1 MTGRQRVLVFGAAS
15 LIGLVFG
22 VFATVGCDLL
32 KGKAAEA
39 PKGPTARPPAEVL
52 FVEVQPRTVPIV
64 TEYVAQTYS
73 VDMVEIRARV
83 DGYIEKRL
91 FNSGDLVKAGQVLY
105 ALDLRPYAAQVAKAK
120 GDLGEKDAALVYAKE
135 QVDVLQ
141 AEAQLAQA
149 EAQLVKARLDVNRL
163 EPLVKEE
170 AAPQQD
176 LDNARQSLEA
186 AQAVWRAQK
195 ANLDQKRLSTRT
207 NIAGAEG
214 ALAASRAALADAE
227 LNLGYATIRSP
238 IAGRVGDT
246 TIQVGG
252 LATKNS
258 SQALTTVVPLD
269 PISVRFKVSEVA
281 YLDFQEL
288 STAAKEKA
296 RESWLEL
303 ILADSVVYPH
313 RGQVKRVLNQV
324 DPRTGTLELQAD
336 FPNPQGIVLPGQF
349 GRIRAR
355 FRDKPDALLV
365 PQRAV
370 QELQGTRSVY
380 VVGPDNRIQLRSVV
394 ASNRVGDLWVIDS
407 GLKAGDRV
415 VVEGLQKV
423 APGAPVIAKPLPASP
438 PDKAR

>member
-1 MTGRQRVLVFGAAS
+1 MTGRERVLVIGAAP

-32 KGKAAEA
+32 KGKAVEA

-91 FNSGDLVKAGQVLY
+91 FY
-105 ALDLRPYAAQVAKAK
+105 ARDLRPYAAQVAKAK

-186 AQAVWRAQK
+186 AHAVWRAQK

-214 ALAASRAALADAE
+214 ALAASRAALSDAE

-269 PISVRFKVSEVA
+269 PISVRFKVSE
-281 YLDFQEL
+281 
-288 STAAKEKA
+288 
-296 RESWLEL
+296 
-303 ILADSVVYPH
+303 
-313 RGQVKRVLNQV
+313 
-324 DPRTGTLELQAD
+324 
-336 FPNPQGIVLPGQF
+336 
-349 GRIRAR
+349 
-355 FRDKPDALLV
+355 
-365 PQRAV
+365 
-370 QELQGTRSVY
+370 
-380 VVGPDNRIQLRSVV
+380 
-394 ASNRVGDLWVIDS
+394 
-407 GLKAGDRV
+407 
-415 VVEGLQKV
+415 
-423 APGAPVIAKPLPASP
+423 
-438 PDKAR
+438 

>member
-1 MTGRQRVLVFGAAS
+1 MFRRQRVRVVGVAP
-15 LIGLVFG
+15 LIGLAFG
-22 VFATVGCDLL
+22 ALATVACDLL
-32 KGKAAEA
+32 KGKPAEVPKAA
-39 PKGPTARPPAEVL
+39 TRPPAEVL
-52 FVEVQPRTVPIV
+52 VVEVQPQNVPIV

-91 FNSGDLVKAGQVLY
+91 FKAGDLVKAGQVLY
-105 ALDLRPYAAQVAKAK
+105 VLDLRPYAAQVAKAR
-120 GDLGEKDAALVYAKE
+120 GDVGEKEAALVFAKE
-135 QVDVLQ
+135 QVEVLQ

-149 EAQLVKARLDVNRL
+149 EAQLVKAKLDVNRL

-176 LDNARQSLEA
+176 LDNARQALEA

-207 NIAGAEG
+207 SIAAAEG
-214 ALAASRAALADAE
+214 SLAASRATLTDAE

-258 SQALTTVVPLD
+258 SQPLTTVVPLD
-269 PISVRFKVSEVA
+269 PISVRFKVSEAA

-288 STAAKEKA
+288 SATAKQKA

-303 ILADSVVYPH
+303 ILADNVVFPG

-349 GRIRAR
+349 GRVRAR
-355 FRDKPDALLV
+355 FRDKPNALLV

-380 VVGPDNRIQLRSVV
+380 VVGPDNKVQVRSVV
-394 ASNRVGDLWVIDS
+394 ASNRVGELWVIDQ
-407 GLKAGDRV
+407 GLKPGDRV
-415 VVEGLQKV
+415 VVEGLQKI
-423 APGAPVIAKPLPASP
+423 APGATVIPKPLPASA
-438 PDKAR
+438 DKPR